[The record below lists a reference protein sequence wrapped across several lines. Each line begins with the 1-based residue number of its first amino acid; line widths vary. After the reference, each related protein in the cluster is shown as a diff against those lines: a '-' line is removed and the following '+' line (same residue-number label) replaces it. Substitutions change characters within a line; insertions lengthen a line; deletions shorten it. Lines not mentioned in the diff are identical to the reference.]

1 MPAIRLRAFAKIN
14 LALRIH
20 RRRVDGFHD
29 LHTIF
34 QSIELHDRV
43 TIESRR
49 GPFEIRGHTPGLP
62 LDRSN
67 LIWKAA
73 ERLWAADGRS
83 GEPNGVAITL
93 DKHIPMQAGLGGGS
107 SDAAAALIGLRRAWK
122 MKLGPADLRA
132 VAATI
137 GSDVPFFLIGGTV
150 LGLGRGEQLYPL
162 EDLPPLWTLLATPS
176 FGIGTADAYTWWDAA
191 RSTGEVRQLPTV
203 NKEIRSVFPTWLA
216 LEPLVNDFESVVFE
230 RHEVLA
236 DLKAQLLAA
245 GAAMAAVS
253 GSGSTVFGVFATR
266 RAADGAAARLKGRL
280 VRAGL
285 RAALI
290 LTRFR
295 RRGGS

>member
-14 LALRIH
+14 LALRIQ

-43 TIESRR
+43 TIEARR
-49 GPFEIRGHTPGLP
+49 GPFEIRSHTPGLP

-83 GEPNGVAITL
+83 GEPSGVAITL

-107 SDAAAALIGLRRAWK
+107 SDAAAALIGLRHAWK
-122 MKLGPADLRA
+122 MKLGPADLQA

-176 FGIGTADAYTWWDAA
+176 FGIGTADAYRWWDAA
-191 RSTGEVRQLPTV
+191 RSTAEARQLPTMK
-203 NKEIRSVFPTWLA
+203 KEIRSVLPPWLA
-216 LEPLVNDFESVVFE
+216 LEALVNDFEGVVFE
-230 RHEVLA
+230 RHDVLG
-236 DLKAQLLAA
+236 DLKAQLLAG
-245 GAAMAAVS
+245 GAVMAALS

-266 RAADGAAARLKGRL
+266 RGADDAAARLKRRF
-280 VRAGL
+280 VRNGV
-285 RAALI
+285 RAALV

-295 RRGGS
+295 RRGRP